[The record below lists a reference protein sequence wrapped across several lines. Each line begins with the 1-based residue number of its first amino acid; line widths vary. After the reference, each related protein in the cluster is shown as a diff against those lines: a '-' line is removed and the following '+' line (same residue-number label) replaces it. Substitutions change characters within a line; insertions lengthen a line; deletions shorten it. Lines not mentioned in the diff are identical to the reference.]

1 MNVQKYLLSSPVRV
15 YVYIGFENVQIFSET
30 VNLWFVCWKDY
41 IFFSFYSVRQL
52 TVFVSY
58 MYLICKNINV

>member
-1 MNVQKYLLSSPVRV
+1 MNVQKYLLFSPVRV

-52 TVFVSY
+52 VFVSY